1 MDTSDIMV
9 CIEMLTDMLPEL
21 RDCLGMTQREFAGII
36 GISRQSVIDL
46 EHKNRKITRSILIAM
61 ITFFTLR
68 CESAL
73 LLYRKGFYSTNFVTS
88 LGFTTTLIEKIYDL
102 GEGCKW
108 KRKNFTFNGTL

>member
-21 RDCLGMTQREFAGII
+21 RDCLGMTQREFASII

-46 EHKNRKITRSILIAM
+46 EHKNRKITRSILITM

-68 CESAL
+68 CETAW
-73 LLYRKGFYSTNFVTS
+73 LLYRKGFYSTDFVTS

-102 GEGCKW
+102 GEGCK
-108 KRKNFTFNGTL
+108 

>member
-21 RDCLGMTQREFAGII
+21 RGCLGMTQRELAGII

-61 ITFFTLR
+61 ITFFSLR
-68 CESAL
+68 CETAL
-73 LLYRKGFYSTNFVTS
+73 LLYRKSFYSTNFVTS
-88 LGFTTTLIEKIYDL
+88 LGFTETMIEKIFDL
-102 GEGCKW
+102 GEG
-108 KRKNFTFNGTL
+108 RK